1 MKMDKME
8 WYAVQTY
15 SGYENTVKNSLEE
28 RVQRNKLG
36 NNFGEVMIPKETVV
50 EMRSGKKHQVERKF
64 FPGYILVKMV
74 MDERT
79 WHLVND
85 IPKVVGFIGSS
96 PSKPTPVSDKEIQ
109 DIVNRI
115 QEDASKPRPKILY
128 EVGEVVRVTGGPF
141 NDFNGVVEEVDYEK
155 SRLQVSVQIFG
166 RSTPVEITFNQVE
179 KT

>member
-15 SGYENTVKNSLEE
+15 SGYENTVKNALEE
-28 RVQRNKLG
+28 RVQRNKLA

>member
-15 SGYENTVKNSLEE
+15 SGYESSVKRALEE
-28 RVQRNKLG
+28 RVQQRNLE
-36 NNFGEVMIPKETVV
+36 NCFGEVMVPKETVV
-50 EMRSGKKHQVERKF
+50 EMRAGKKHQVERKF
-64 FPGYILVKMV
+64 FPGYVLVEMI
-74 MDERT
+74 MDENT
-79 WHLVND
+79 WHLVNN
-85 IPKVVGFIGSS
+85 IPKVVGFIGST
-96 PSKPTPVSDKEIQ
+96 PSNPTPVSAKEVGN
-109 DIVNRI
+109 IVNRM

-128 EVGEVVRVTGGPF
+128 EVGEVIRVTGGPF

-155 SRLQVSVQIFG
+155 SKLQVSVQIFG